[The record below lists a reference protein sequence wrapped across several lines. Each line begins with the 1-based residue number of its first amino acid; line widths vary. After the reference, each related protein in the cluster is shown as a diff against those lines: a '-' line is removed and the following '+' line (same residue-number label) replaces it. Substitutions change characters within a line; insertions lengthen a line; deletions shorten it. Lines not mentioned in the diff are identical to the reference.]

1 MQEQAAE
8 QLRKNQTGLFLP
20 IVDRRAAGLS
30 WNNSGSKNGVVFQRP
45 MLEWITQ
52 LLPFDEENENIHVGG
67 INIFVVLGQSKEK
80 TNEPL

>member
-8 QLRKNQTGLFLP
+8 QLRKNQTGLLLP

-45 MLEWITQ
+45 MPEWITQ

-67 INIFVVLGQSKEK
+67 INIFVVLGQTREK